1 MSSDRQ
7 DEASR
12 LGGLNSL
19 CTQTGW
25 LWSSA
30 LLTFGSWRSTS
41 SQGMCNH
48 QATVGLQRLG

>member
-1 MSSDRQ
+1 MSSDGQ

-25 LWSSA
+25 LWSSV
-30 LLTFGSWRSTS
+30 LLTFW
-41 SQGMCNH
+41 
-48 QATVGLQRLG
+48 VLQVHLQPGDV